1 MEVKERKTR
10 TKNDPTFLGA
20 TKPIPKIRY
29 FPFCIVIADQNIV
42 LVLKTFFAFL
52 VRSFDRIQEDFLN
65 CAAGKVQVPESAD
78 TGRIPDFQLEIL
90 CAGNMLGGHTSK
102 QECWSSISAAGER
115 KQSVPGCAV
124 CGQDQLTYDTE

>member
-1 MEVKERKTR
+1 MEVKERKT
-10 TKNDPTFLGA
+10 TTFFGA
-20 TKPIPKIRY
+20 TKPIPRIRY
-29 FPFCIVIADQNIV
+29 FPFCIIIADQNIV
-42 LVLKTFFAFL
+42 LVLKTLFALL
-52 VRSFDRIQEDFLN
+52 VRSFDRIQDFLN
-65 CAAGKVQVPESAD
+65 CAAGKVQVPESTA

-115 KQSVPGCAV
+115 KRSVPGCAV